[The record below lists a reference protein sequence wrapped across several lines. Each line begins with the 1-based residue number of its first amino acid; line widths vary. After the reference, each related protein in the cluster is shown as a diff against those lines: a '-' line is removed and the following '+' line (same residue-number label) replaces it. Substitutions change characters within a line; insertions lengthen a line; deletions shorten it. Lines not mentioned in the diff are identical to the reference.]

1 MVANPEVDIKQS
13 SSRTVEQIAVMG
25 VALVELVT
33 GLRVGVE
40 AGAVV
45 GGEEGGGEES
55 EDSQEAESSES
66 SGHHVSHPLTA
77 RVPLGLSSV

>member
-1 MVANPEVDIKQS
+1 MIANPEVDIKQS

-33 GLRVGVE
+33 GLGVRVE
-40 AGAVV
+40 PGAVV

-55 EDSQEAESSES
+55 EDSQQAEAA
-66 SGHHVSHPLTA
+66 HLVSHPLTA
-77 RVPLGLSSV
+77 RVQRSLSSV

>member
-1 MVANPEVDIKQS
+1 M
-13 SSRTVEQIAVMG
+13 EQIAVVG

-33 GLRVGVE
+33 GLGVGVE

-55 EDSQEAESSES
+55 EDSQQAAAA
-66 SGHHVSHPLTA
+66 HLVSHPLTA
-77 RVPLGLSSV
+77 RVQRSLSSV